1 MSEIYVQIPNYEN
14 YFVSNYGN
22 VKSFQKGIEKILSKR
37 KSGNGYVSVLLYKK
51 GYKPKTINIHQ
62 LVAVAFLGHKI
73 DGYIKIIDHI
83 NKIRDDNRVENLQI
97 ITPRQNVTKE
107 ISFKKGYCGM
117 TYDKDS
123 KKYMVRI
130 IINKKSIYLGRF
142 KDINEAQSVYFKAVD
157 GLQ

>member
-1 MSEIYVQIPNYEN
+1 MSEIYVKVLNYDN
-14 YFVSNYGN
+14 YFVSNLGN
-22 VKSFQKGIEKILSKR
+22 VKSIQNGYEKILSKR

-73 DGYIKIIDHI
+73 DGYSKIIDHK

-97 ITPRQNVTKE
+97 ISPRENVTKE
-107 ISFKKGYCGM
+107 ISFRKGYCGM

-130 IINKKSIYLGRF
+130 TIGKKSIYLGRF

-157 GLQ
+157 ELQ